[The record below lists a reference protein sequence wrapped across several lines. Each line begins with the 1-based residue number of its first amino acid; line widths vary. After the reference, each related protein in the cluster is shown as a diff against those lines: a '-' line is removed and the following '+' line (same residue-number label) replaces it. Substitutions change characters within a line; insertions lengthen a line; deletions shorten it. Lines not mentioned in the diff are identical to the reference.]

1 MYLPKAMISLKDVRI
16 YVSIL
21 IALTG
26 LSAFG
31 QSDKLQNDIIQQ
43 RIEFLSAQLE
53 SSVTDYT
60 ELIEILVDYYENPLN
75 INTASREEL
84 LSLGLM
90 SPFQVDGLITYRI
103 EFGDFLTVYELKD
116 IKGMDLLTIQ
126 NILPFITATP
136 NIEAPRRSLKK
147 DLHYAHH
154 ELFVLYGRT
163 LEEQAGYMPPDS
175 NSSSG
180 SFYRGDPNRYFL
192 RYRFSNRDKFSA
204 GFTAEKDPGEEFFQ
218 GSNPNGFDFYSAHLM
233 VADLGIVKKV
243 ILGDYHAQFGQGL
256 TFWSGFSFGKTA
268 DALNTIR
275 YARGITPYVS
285 RNENNFMRGGALIIG
300 TEKLE
305 LTGFYSRKRVDANL
319 TSIDT
324 LDQNER
330 VFTSIQTSG
339 LHRTPNEIADKNAI
353 REEIMGLDAGL
364 KAGRLALGARIVQSK
379 YEGQFDRD
387 PQPYQLF
394 QLDTNQWYNAGLDA
408 KIHFNRLTLFG
419 EASVSNNGGWAYL
432 AGAIIKL
439 DDRFKVSILNRNFQ
453 RDYLAVYAQPFSE
466 QSNVNNER
474 GTYFGIE
481 FEPYRGVIINGYV
494 DAYAFDW
501 LSFQTD
507 APSDGLDL
515 MGRIFWTPL
524 RNVSGY
530 IRVRHEVRQ
539 RNLPT
544 DSPNPEIADQARTYW
559 RFHIDYELS
568 KRLKMASRVEFSS
581 HKLGPNPTDNGYVVF
596 QDVQYDM
603 PDIASTFTTR
613 FALIDVRDFDAR
625 IFTYEQDVL
634 YYFSVPAYNNVGWR
648 AYLLWRVNLN
658 ERITVWARISRT
670 FLTNSDTFGS
680 GTELIQAPHR
690 TDFRIQLRLK
700 I

>member
-1 MYLPKAMISLKDVRI
+1 MGIVMA
-16 YVSIL
+16 L
-21 IALTG
+21 IG
-26 LSAFG
+26 LSAHG

-75 INTASREEL
+75 INTASREDL
-84 LSLGLM
+84 LSLGLL
-90 SPFQVDGLITYRI
+90 SPFQADGLITYRI
-103 EFGDFLTVYELKD
+103 EYGDLLTVYELRD
-116 IKGMDLLTIQ
+116 IEGMDLLTIQ
-126 NILPFITATP
+126 NILPFITTAP
-136 NIEAPRRSLKK
+136 SIEAPKRSLKK
-147 DLHYAHH
+147 DIRYAHH

-175 NSSSG
+175 NSSPG
-180 SFYRGDPNRYFL
+180 SYYKGDPNRYFL
-192 RYRFSNRDKFSA
+192 RYRFTNRDRLSA

-233 VADLGIVKKV
+233 VADLGIVKKA
-243 ILGDYHAQFGQGL
+243 IIGDFHAQFGQGL

-285 RNENNFMRGGALIIG
+285 RNENNFLRGGAVNIG
-300 TEKLE
+300 NERFDF
-305 LTGFYSRKRVDANL
+305 TGFYSNKRVDANL
-319 TSIDT
+319 ASLDT
-324 LDQNER
+324 LGNDER

-353 REEIMGLDAGL
+353 GEEIMGLDAGIKL
-364 KAGRLALGARIVQSK
+364 GRASLGARVVQSK

-387 PQPYQLF
+387 PQPYQIF
-394 QLDTNQWYNAGLDA
+394 QLDTNRWYNAGLDA
-408 KIHFNRLTLFG
+408 KVHFNRLTLFG
-419 EASVSNNGGWAYL
+419 EASLSNNGGWAYL

-439 DDRFKVSILNRNFQ
+439 DDRFKVSVLNRNFQ

-481 FEPYRGVIINGYV
+481 IEPYRGVIFNGYI

-501 LSFQTD
+501 LSYQTD

-515 MGRIFWTPL
+515 MGRISWTPV

-530 IRVRHEVRQ
+530 IRVRHEVRE
-539 RNLPT
+539 RNLSA

-559 RFHIDYELS
+559 RFHLDYKPS
-568 KRLKMASRVEFSS
+568 NRLKMASRVEFSS
-581 HKLGPNPTDNGYVVF
+581 HKLGSSPTDNGYVVF
-596 QDVQYDM
+596 QDIHYVV
-603 PDIASTFTTR
+603 PDISSTFTTR

-625 IFTYEQDVL
+625 VFTYEHDVL

-658 ERITVWARISRT
+658 KHITIWARISRS
-670 FLTNSDTFGS
+670 FLTNSENFGS
-680 GTELIQAPHR
+680 GTERIGAPQR